1 MWSGCAMA
9 RELAWDWSVIAV
21 TLLWKLAPQGLVMLR
36 EDMARLPRDRVL
48 LEDRQADRI
57 VLSFIPL
64 REAKRRAAA
73 ERGEQRATVSE
84 LQGRW
89 QKIAVVALWSL
100 SKTGCTLTEYDRAA
114 VPDGLQLMA
123 SGHEFG
129 VEWRFLPRWEA
140 KKHRDWDFDN
150 EGKMISENLPS

>member
-1 MWSGCAMA
+1 MA
-9 RELAWDWSVIAV
+9 ELAWDWSVIAV
-21 TLLWKLAPQGLVMLR
+21 ALIWKLAPKGFVLFR
-36 EDMARLPRDRVL
+36 EDMARLPLDRVL

-57 VLSFIPL
+57 TLSFIPL
-64 REAKRRAAA
+64 KEAQQRAAP
-73 ERGEQRATVSE
+73 ERGEKRATVSE

-100 SKTGCTLTEYDRAA
+100 SKTGITLTEYDRAA
-114 VPDGLQLMA
+114 VPDGLELMA

-140 KKHRDWDFDN
+140 QQHRKWDFEH
-150 EGKMISENLPS
+150 EGGTMILENLR

>member
-1 MWSGCAMA
+1 MA
-9 RELAWDWSVIAV
+9 NELAWDWSQIAV
-21 TLLWKLAPQGLVMLR
+21 ALIWKLAPKGFVMFR
-36 EDMARLPRDRVL
+36 HDMARLPMDRVL
-48 LEDRQADRI
+48 LEDRQSDRI
-57 VLSFIPL
+57 CLSFITL
-64 REAKRRAAA
+64 KDAKKRSAP
-73 ERGEQRATVSE
+73 ERGEHRATVSE

-100 SKTGCTLTEYDRAA
+100 SKTGITLTEYDRAA

-140 KKHRDWDFDN
+140 KKHRDFDLEH
-150 EGKMISENLPS
+150 EGGRMILENLQ

>member
-1 MWSGCAMA
+1 MKAAAPERS
-9 RELAWDWSVIAV
+9 WDWAQIAV
-21 TLLWKLAPQGLVMLR
+21 VLIWKLAPKGFVMLR
-36 EDMARLPRDRVL
+36 EDMARLPMDRVL
-48 LEDRQADRI
+48 LEDRRVDRI
-57 VLSFIPL
+57 VLSFITL
-64 REAKRRAAA
+64 AEAKKRGAA
-73 ERGEQRATVSE
+73 ERGQHRATVSE

-100 SKTGCTLTEYDRAA
+100 SKTGVTLSEYDRAA

-140 KKHRDWDFDN
+140 KKHRDWDLEN
-150 EGKMISENLPS
+150 EGKMILENLPS

>member
-1 MWSGCAMA
+1 M
-9 RELAWDWSVIAV
+9 ELTWDWSVIAV
-21 TLLWKLAPQGLVMLR
+21 TMIWKLAPKGFVMFR
-36 EDMARLPRDRVL
+36 HDMARLPMDRVL

-64 REAKRRAAA
+64 KEAQQRTAP
-73 ERGEQRATVSE
+73 ERGQHRATVSE

-100 SKTGCTLTEYDRAA
+100 SKTGITLTEYDRAA
-114 VPDGLQLMA
+114 VPNGLQLMA

-129 VEWRFLPRWEA
+129 VEWRWLPRWEA
-140 KKHRDWDFDN
+140 ERHRKADLEH
-150 EGKMISENLPS
+150 EGGAMLLEHL